1 MNEFNTAPSEWN
13 RLNGLRSGMMSRL
26 ERLSQLTIPS
36 VLPPDNY
43 NQEQEQ
49 LTNGHNSLG
58 AQAATHLVNKIMLAA
73 FAPSRP
79 FMRLDIETREKHQ
92 LMEMLKVEED
102 VITDVL
108 AIGEAEALKELEK
121 AGQRQNLF
129 ELITHLTVVGNV
141 LMDLSGDTL
150 NVVPVRDY
158 VVRRNA
164 KGVIVC
170 IILRECYRVDELED
184 DVRAIY
190 MSKYGDRRDDHPV
203 SVYTWIK
210 RKGQKYYATVWVD
223 DIELPSSFSSNHT
236 EENLPWRPLVW
247 RLPAKQ
253 HYGVGRAEDF
263 ANDLAEHEVLS
274 RALSE
279 GAVLSSTFKWLA
291 NPGGI
296 TRPEDVAGG
305 YNGEVIPGTKGDVD
319 LLYANIG
326 QQLNAVQSIRS
337 DVARRIGQGFLM
349 NSAVTRDAERVTA
362 EEIRIQAMELE
373 ASLGGNYSRI
383 ALDVQQPLS
392 HWLLKRSKVEIKGTK
407 IEPVIITGLDALSRN
422 ADRERMMIFLNDVS
436 TLDSIQPATRI
447 KLRERNIIADMA
459 AGAGVERGRYVASEE
474 EIKAAQ
480 QQAQAEQTNQLA
492 EAAAMDAAAT
502 NATKEVP
509 Q

>member
-1 MNEFNTAPSEWN
+1 MNEYNTAPSEWN
-13 RLNGLRSGMMSRL
+13 RLDGLRSGMMSRL
-26 ERLSQLTIPS
+26 ERLAQLTIPS
-36 VLPPDNY
+36 VLPPAHY

-58 AQAATHLVNKIMLAA
+58 AQAATHLTNKIMLAA

-79 FMRLDIETREKHQ
+79 FMRLDIETREKHK
-92 LMEMLKVEED
+92 LMEMLQVEED

-108 AIGEAEALKELEK
+108 TIGEAEALKELEK

-129 ELITHLTVVGNV
+129 ELVTHLVCVGNI

-150 NVVPVRDY
+150 NVVTIRDY

-164 KGVIVC
+164 KGQVVC
-170 IILRECYRVDELED
+170 IIIRECYRIDELED
-184 DVRAIY
+184 DVKAIY
-190 MSKYGDRRDDHPV
+190 RQRFPNKRDDETAH
-203 SVYTWIK
+203 VYTWVK
-210 RKGQKYYATVWVD
+210 KKGSKYHANVWVD
-223 DIELPSSFSSNHT
+223 DIELPSEFSSVHT

-279 GAVLSSTFKWLA
+279 GAVLSSSFKWGA

-296 TRPEDVAGG
+296 TRPEDVVGSP
-305 YNGEVIPGTKGDVD
+305 NGQIIPAAKDD
-319 LLYANIG
+319 LFLIYANIG
-326 QQLNAVQSIRS
+326 QQLSTVQGIRS

-383 ALDVQQPLS
+383 AMDIQQPLS

-422 ADRERMMIFLNDVS
+422 ADRERMMVFLNDV
-436 TLDSIQPATRI
+436 TLLDSIQPNTRM

-459 AGAGVERGRYVASEE
+459 AGAGVERGRYVASEQ
-474 EIKAAQ
+474 EIMAAQ
-480 QQAQAEQTNQLA
+480 QEAQAQQTNQLA
-492 EAAAMDAAAT
+492 EAAAMDAAAE